1 MAEIIR
7 HKGRVVEITPEITT
21 VEILSESA
29 CAACHAKGLCGLGES
44 KTKLVD
50 VRTSPF
56 GTYGVGDEVNVELK
70 ATMGQKAV
78 FVGYGIPLVI
88 MLAVLLILLECGAG
102 ELTAGLS
109 AIGSVALYY
118 LVVWIFRNRLRN
130 EYVFNITNND

>member
-29 CAACHAKGLCGLGES
+29 CTACHAKGLCGLGES

-56 GTYGVGDEVNVELK
+56 GTYGVGDEVSVELK